1 MARQNYPPF
10 HRVIRVMCSGR
21 VDPLFVISAFRTG
34 ADGVMVGGCK
44 LGECKYVEGNFQA
57 LVMAELVKILLT
69 LIGIDVRRFKLEW
82 VSSAEPAKLVED
94 LKKFY
99 EELKALGPLGSSEGK
114 SKEDLDFSLFC
125 AEETLKNMQVRT
137 AFGNVAKE
145 LRKLSDFSVETIN
158 QKVSEKLENLVK
170 SKFYEHEVKELLK
183 DGPKSVDYL
192 VEKTGAERSLLESIL
207 AKVVKA

>member
-1 MARQNYPPF
+1 
-10 HRVIRVMCSGR
+10 MCSGR
-21 VDPLFVISAFRTG
+21 VDPLFVISAFRAG

-44 LGECKYVEGNFQA
+44 LGECKYVDGNFQA

-99 EELKALGPLGSSEGK
+99 EELKALGPLGSSEGI
-114 SKEDLDFSLFC
+114 SKEDLDFRLSC

-137 AFGNVAKE
+137 AFGTVAKE
-145 LRKLSDFSVETIN
+145 LKKLSDFSVETIN

-170 SKFYEHEVKELLK
+170 SKFYELEVKELLK

-192 VEKTGAERSLLESIL
+192 AEKTGAERSLLESIL

>member
-1 MARQNYPPF
+1 
-10 HRVIRVMCSGR
+10 MCSGR
-21 VDPLFVISAFRTG
+21 VDPLFVISAFRAG

-57 LVMAELVKILLT
+57 LVMAELVKLLLM

-99 EELKALGPLGSSEGK
+99 EELKALGPLGSSEGI
-114 SKEDLDFSLFC
+114 SREDLDFRLSC

-137 AFGNVAKE
+137 AFGTVAKE

-158 QKVSEKLENLVK
+158 QKFSEKLENLVK
-170 SKFYEHEVKELLK
+170 SKFYELEVKELLK